1 MRQENRPDTDYILAD
16 CGPTDDVGDCV
27 FVSGAAAFPKSK
39 VSRASCASWS
49 TMPVVGIIVSKPSA
63 TEAIVQV
70 DGLVFGVFGGLQPG
84 MRYFVDSS
92 GQITT
97 DLPNNG
103 FVQVVGE
110 ALSGSILKLRIG
122 EPVRVYDL

>member
-1 MRQENRPDTDYILAD
+1 
-16 CGPTDDVGDCV
+16 
-27 FVSGAAAFPKSK
+27 
-39 VSRASCASWS
+39 
-49 TMPVVGIIVSKPSA
+49 MPVVGIIVSKPSA